1 MLSSVI
7 VILDSSGIYYNIGRC
22 IGQIGLLAQTE
33 EPWLHGVW
41 ISNVNVLTD
50 DDLDHCDEAL
60 GSWPLK
66 TMQCKVYK
74 VKRYEA
80 GAPLPL

>member
-1 MLSSVI
+1 VTGEWFYHPDRQ
-7 VILDSSGIYYNIGRC
+7 VPPQTGRR
-22 IGQIGLLAQTE
+22 
-33 EPWLHGVW
+33 GVW

-50 DDLDHCDEAL
+50 DDLDHCDKAL

-66 TMQCKVYK
+66 TLQCKVYK
-74 VKRYEA
+74 VKRYET

>member
-1 MLSSVI
+1 
-7 VILDSSGIYYNIGRC
+7 
-22 IGQIGLLAQTE
+22 
-33 EPWLHGVW
+33 VW

-66 TMQCKVYK
+66 TLQCKVYK
-74 VKRYEA
+74 VKRYGT

>member
-1 MLSSVI
+1 MFFHPLCEI
-7 VILDSSGIYYNIGRC
+7 HPETAKELGI
-22 IGQIGLLAQTE
+22 E
-33 EPWLHGVW
+33 EGDWVW

-60 GSWPLK
+60 GSWHLK
-66 TMQCKVYK
+66 TLQCKVYK
-74 VKRYEA
+74 VKRYDT